1 MSVNERSKLKR
12 KIQKGIHKLELK
24 KGDKYTTKK
33 SIDILEKELE
43 HLNTKIKNPV
53 LVEDLL

>member
-12 KIQKGIHKLELK
+12 KIQKGIHKFDFK
-24 KGDKYTTKK
+24 KGEKYTTKK
-33 SIDILEKELE
+33 FIYILEKELE
-43 HLNTKIKNPV
+43 HLNTKITNPV